1 MTGKSINPGKKSAG
15 KKKSGYMCEVCRCRI
30 TKEEAA
36 KTDYLHCG
44 RKMTPLEVAYMSDPS
59 PTGA

>member
-1 MTGKSINPGKKSAG
+1 MTDKFAEKNLEGKNT
-15 KKKSGYMCEVCRCRI
+15 SGYMCELCRCSI

-44 RKMTPLEVAYMSDPS
+44 RKMTPLEVAYMSSPS

>member
-1 MTGKSINPGKKSAG
+1 MTEKKSDEKQ
-15 KKKSGYMCEVCRCRI
+15 KKGGYYCEICRC
-30 TKEEAA
+30 KVAHMDAE

-44 RKMTPLEVAYMSDPS
+44 RKMTPLAYMSDPS